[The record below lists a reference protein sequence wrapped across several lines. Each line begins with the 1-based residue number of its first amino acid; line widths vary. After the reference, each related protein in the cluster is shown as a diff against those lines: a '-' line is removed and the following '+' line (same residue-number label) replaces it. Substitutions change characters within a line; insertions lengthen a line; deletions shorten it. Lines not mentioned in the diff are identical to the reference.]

1 MNGDWA
7 DLRLEGEGIRLRT
20 FTSADVSDDFVSW
33 LNDSQ
38 VVQYSNQRFLTHTY
52 ESCIDYLRSFMG
64 TDNLYLAI
72 EDAVS
77 GRLHGSITA
86 YRQIHHSTADIG
98 IMVGDRQAWGK
109 GIGYKAW
116 NLLMD
121 YLIKRCH
128 VRKVTGGTLCPNVAM
143 VRIMEK
149 AGMKLEAIRSAQEV
163 VDGVA
168 VDMLYFCK
176 FADEE

>member
-1 MNGDWA
+1 
-7 DLRLEGEGIRLRT
+7 
-20 FTSADVSDDFVSW
+20 
-33 LNDSQ
+33 
-38 VVQYSNQRFLTHTY
+38 
-52 ESCIDYLRSFMG
+52 
-64 TDNLYLAI
+64 
-72 EDAVS
+72 
-77 GRLHGSITA
+77 
-86 YRQIHHSTADIG
+86 
-98 IMVGDRQAWGK
+98 MVGDRQAWSK

-116 NLLMD
+116 SLLMD
-121 YLIKRCH
+121 YLIKRYH
-128 VRKVTGGTLCPNVAM
+128 VCKVTGGTLRPNMAM